1 MTHDSIPYKIFCLFV
16 LFWGGVA
23 RAEGGYGGMEIS
35 GIGVYGVKVTKNQ

>member
-1 MTHDSIPYKIFCLFV
+1 MTHDSIPDKIFVC

-35 GIGVYGVKVTKNQ
+35 GIGVYDVKVTKNQ